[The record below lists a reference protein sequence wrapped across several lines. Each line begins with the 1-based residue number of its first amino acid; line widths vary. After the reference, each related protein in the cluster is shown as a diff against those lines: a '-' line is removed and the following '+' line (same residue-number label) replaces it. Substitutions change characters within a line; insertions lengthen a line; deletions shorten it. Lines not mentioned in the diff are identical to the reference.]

1 MRLPPLSP
9 FVPPVTGTGGLAASV
24 TANLFD
30 FSGQFRNRLP
40 SGTKRLRPDNWGSRE
55 EEDLHARFD
64 LTRSFPPLVVP
75 PPPKIDLPA
84 IKSLMVEA
92 AKSAAETKNLLA
104 GKNTSAP
111 NKLLA
116 GSVMA
121 LYGVVEALLEQALF
135 PLVEHYRTPPAATQV
150 ATPPPADPAE
160 TRELREALE
169 RADKTSIIFG
179 ANLGEAAIAN
189 RGALAHNLNVGIRNS
204 TISRAGADVA
214 VAAESVRVVSDA
226 MSLVKNAEFLGGSSK
241 IHSTRDGKL
250 SGFYSMPVKVEFE
263 NKGARIHFER
273 TLREKCDIRPSISLP
288 TGIRNAQAA
297 FHNELKQKYEGY
309 IIMTRPDT
317 PSLSFIAFAK
327 KDGEKGWTKLDDVRP
342 IDPAAVRDNRN
353 DNANRRIVPTSHVP
367 QGQATGGA
375 AARGDNMDQEGC

>member
-1 MRLPPLSP
+1 M
-9 FVPPVTGTGGLAASV
+9 
-24 TANLFD
+24 
-30 FSGQFRNRLP
+30 Q
-40 SGTKRLRPDNWGSRE
+40 
-55 EEDLHARFD
+55 
-64 LTRSFPPLVVP
+64 P
-75 PPPKIDLPA
+75 PPP
-84 IKSLMVEA
+84 
-92 AKSAAETKNLLA
+92 AE
-104 GKNTSAP
+104 
-111 NKLLA
+111 
-116 GSVMA
+116 
-121 LYGVVEALLEQALF
+121 
-135 PLVEHYRTPPAATQV
+135 
-150 ATPPPADPAE
+150 PAE

-241 IHSTRDGKL
+241 IHSTRDGTL

-288 TGIRNAQAA
+288 TGIRNAQTA

-317 PSLSFIAFAK
+317 PSLSFFAFAK

-375 AARGDNMDQEGC
+375 TARGDNMDQEGC

>member
-1 MRLPPLSP
+1 M
-9 FVPPVTGTGGLAASV
+9 
-24 TANLFD
+24 
-30 FSGQFRNRLP
+30 
-40 SGTKRLRPDNWGSRE
+40 
-55 EEDLHARFD
+55 
-64 LTRSFPPLVVP
+64 
-75 PPPKIDLPA
+75 
-84 IKSLMVEA
+84 
-92 AKSAAETKNLLA
+92 
-104 GKNTSAP
+104 
-111 NKLLA
+111 
-116 GSVMA
+116 
-121 LYGVVEALLEQALF
+121 
-135 PLVEHYRTPPAATQV
+135 EHYRTPPAAAAAV
-150 ATPPPADPAE
+150 ATPPPAEPAE

-317 PSLSFIAFAK
+317 PSLSFFAFAK

-353 DNANRRIVPTSHVP
+353 DNANRRIVPTSHVQ

-375 AARGDNMDQEGC
+375 TARGDNMDQEGC